1 MKRKEKTP
9 PRSAKAVPLLICAA
23 IFLTWAASMLCATL
37 VAKGFAQE
45 RYDSAN
51 EANASLI
58 ADWCLDCAPGS
69 GLSGMANYE
78 DSRLWEAAAYGARI
92 GGLGPGSFYGK
103 AESLPV
109 YSAAAIYDADGQL
122 IECSWRDFM
131 YFQYLTPEQLVSGDA
146 GEGYAR
152 ALIDA
157 SLLTSEGAEAIR
169 AGAVGFVLALRFT
182 GAFDGEEFTPSLIE
196 SFDYDDYRA
205 QTAVTDYDA
214 AELLAAE
221 DAVWSVLYSD
231 PGALPEGAEP
241 VTLYARRAEV
251 CIYEPSPAFSF
262 DGEDYAGLADLVSE
276 IGPGFKDGCEPVL
289 DYLASDELCVSV
301 CHIYNFDGVTGH
313 SSSIY
318 SENISSG
325 EVEVEYYVVC
335 AAYFSPWGSAVRE
348 LWRLYLVSFLL
359 AAALA
364 LFVNRRVRRRLIT
377 PARYAGDAL
386 LHGGRPDWWEGAD
399 WRWLEAVQL
408 REGCY
413 KSSDEIKRLETAL
426 DYARTAEQDRRQM
439 VSNIAHELKTPLAVI
454 HSYAE
459 GLKEHIAED
468 KRDRYLDVILAEAG
482 RADAMVLQMLDL
494 SRLEAGKVKIER
506 TQFSLEAMAREIFGR
521 LEVEARA
528 RGLELEFDFAGDV
541 QVQADEAR
549 IAQVVENYATNAVKY
564 APEGGHITV
573 SARRKSGTV
582 RFAVENSG
590 PPLPDEV
597 LGKVWDSF
605 YRADESRTGEGTGL
619 GLAIARSIIELHG
632 GACAARNTAGG
643 VEFSFTLPE

>member
-1 MKRKEKTP
+1 MRRKEKAP
-9 PRSAKAVPLLICAA
+9 PRSAKAAALLICAA
-23 IFLTWAASMLCATL
+23 VFLTWAVSMFCVTL

-51 EANASLI
+51 EVNASLI
-58 ADWCLDCAPGS
+58 ADWCFDRTPGA
-69 GLSGMANYE
+69 GLSGMANHE
-78 DSRLWEAAAYGARI
+78 DSRFWEAAAYGARI

-152 ALIDA
+152 AFIDA

-182 GAFDGEEFTPSLIE
+182 GAFDGKEFTPSLIE
-196 SFDYDDYRA
+196 FFDYDDYRA
-205 QTAVTDYDA
+205 QTSVADYDA
-214 AELLAAE
+214 AELLSSE

-364 LFVNRRVRRRLIT
+364 LFVNRRIRRRLIT

-386 LHGGRPDWWEGAD
+386 MHGGRPDWWEGAD

-413 KSSDEIKRLETAL
+413 KCSDEIKRLGTAL
-426 DYARTAEQDRRQM
+426 DYAKTAEQDRRQM
-439 VSNIAHELKTPLAVI
+439 VSNIAHELKTPLSVI

-468 KRDRYLDVILAEAG
+468 KRDRYLDVILAEAE

-494 SRLEAGKVKIER
+494 SRLEAGKVKIAR
-506 TQFSLEAMAREIFGR
+506 TEFSLTELARGVFARFDMAAQAKGLVIAFDFPEELTVAADEGR
-521 LEVEARA
+521 L
-528 RGLELEFDFAGDV
+528 
-541 QVQADEAR
+541 
-549 IAQVVENYATNAVKY
+549 AQVIGNFAANAVKY
-564 APEGGHITV
+564 TPEGGRIKV
-573 SARRKSGTV
+573 SAARRRDRT
-582 RFAVENSG
+582 RFAVENDS
-590 PPLPDEV
+590 PPLSSEA
-597 LGKVWDSF
+597 LGKVWESF
-605 YRADESRTGEGTGL
+605 YRVDESRSGPGTGL
-619 GLAIARSIIELHG
+619 GLAIAKSIIELHG
-632 GACAARNTAGG
+632 GSCAAKNTASG
-643 VEFSFTLPE
+643 VEFSFEI